1 MSRSAYCNTSY
12 DLQKWLPSLHRM
24 VLQEDMKGTDG
35 IFPSGCT
42 TFISSSAL
50 FSSYGFVQN
59 DTLVIHEMES
69 NEGVY
74 HINSV
79 VSNKVLI
86 LNRTSVTSAASI
98 SYAATKLLN
107 RLAQDASDVVDE
119 QLADLS
125 HVIAVPCDKTLC
137 QASLAELDDMDE
149 SIPLS
154 LHGYLLDLEILSGP
168 TFPAGITLTGYG
180 EYLDWQNA
188 DVDVIFSSDDTK
200 RPVTTAK
207 SLTESITFTVAGTLT
222 TTKHWRE
229 ITEISAAY
237 SGSGTLT
244 IRYNVPRTVKRLT
257 ALEAA
262 IQLVLGNYVQAS
274 PSRSEWL
281 ENIIEYRDKMYEE
294 YRDGVRRLAE
304 LTEST
309 MQRGRNRAV
318 RLVRG

>member
-1 MSRSAYCNTSY
+1 
-12 DLQKWLPSLHRM
+12 M

-86 LNRTSVTSAASI
+86 LDRTSVTSAASI

-125 HVIAVPCDKTLC
+125 HVIAVPFDKQLC

-149 SIPLS
+149 NIPLS
-154 LHGYLLDLEILSGP
+154 LHGYLLDLEILAGP
-168 TFPAGITLTGYG
+168 TFPVGITLTGYG
-180 EYLDWQNA
+180 EYLDWRNA
-188 DVDVIFSSDDTK
+188 DVDVIFSSDDTE

-207 SLTESITFTVAGTLT
+207 SLTESITFTAAGTLT
-222 TTKHWRE
+222 TTKRWRE

-237 SGSGTLT
+237 SGAGTLT
-244 IRYNVPRTVKRLT
+244 IRYNVPRAVKRLT
-257 ALEAA
+257 AFETV

-281 ENIIEYRDKMYEE
+281 EDMIEYREKMYDD
-294 YRDGVRRLAE
+294 YRSGLRKLAE